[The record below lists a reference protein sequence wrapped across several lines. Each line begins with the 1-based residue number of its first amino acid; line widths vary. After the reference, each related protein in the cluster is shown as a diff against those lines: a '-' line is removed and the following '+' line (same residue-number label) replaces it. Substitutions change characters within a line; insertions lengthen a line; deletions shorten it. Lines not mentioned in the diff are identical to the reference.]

1 MLTYIHTYIYIYIL
15 CMYLHIYMYT
25 CACLAVLLF
34 LHVLFNPKH
43 GMNPRDCIASFMSPD
58 SRAGSSSFSL
68 SVNTEGRW
76 RVLTKLREYIYID
89 WEKCAL
95 FTLTCAFET
104 TIHAMYDIYIYI
116 YIYLSIY
123 LSICSYIYTHVYKY
137 IIMYMYAYIYIYTY
151 IYIYVI

>member
-1 MLTYIHTYIYIYIL
+1 MHIHIIYTHTHFNAYIHTYIYIYI
-15 CMYLHIYMYT
+15 YTYYVFTYIYIYT

-76 RVLTKLREYIYID
+76 RVLTKLREYID

-116 YIYLSIY
+116 YLSI
-123 LSICSYIYTHVYKY
+123 H
-137 IIMYMYAYIYIYTY
+137 M
-151 IYIYVI
+151 